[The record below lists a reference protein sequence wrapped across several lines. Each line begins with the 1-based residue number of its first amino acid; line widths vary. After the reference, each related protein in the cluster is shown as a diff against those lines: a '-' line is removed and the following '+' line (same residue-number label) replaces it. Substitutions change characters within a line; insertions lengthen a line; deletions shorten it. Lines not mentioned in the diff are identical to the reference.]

1 MCGVVR
7 AVHLELTESLSTE
20 DFVLAFRRFA
30 ALKHVPSVVYSDN
43 GKNLVG
49 GQWLLT
55 TYLGILAPVWRFNC
69 PRAPWWGGWWERLVR
84 SVKSAIKKSI
94 RRECLSRVELDT
106 CLCEVTTSINS
117 RPQTFVGTDTE
128 TPVPLTPNHFLSG
141 QGSQGLESRVV
152 EDPENVNQETLS
164 MRHLELIERME

>member
-1 MCGVVR
+1 ML
-7 AVHLELTESLSTE
+7 AVC
-20 DFVLAFRRFA
+20 RFA
-30 ALKHVPSVVYSDN
+30 ALKCVPSAICSDN

-49 GQWLLT
+49 GQRLLT

-69 PRAPWWGGWWERLVR
+69 PQAPWWGGWWERLVR

-94 RRECLSRVELDT
+94 RRECLSRAELDT

-117 RPQTFVGTDTE
+117 RPLTFVVQTQRLLFSL
-128 TPVPLTPNHFLSG
+128 PPNHFLSG

-152 EDPENVNQETLS
+152 EDPENVNRETLS
-164 MRHLELIERME
+164 MRHFELIKRMEESVEC